1 MYDTYMDTM
10 LPMPRD
16 YTNRNDEELFAL
28 MRDADADEFNAL
40 CEEALRRG
48 LVRG

>member
-1 MYDTYMDTM
+1 MPSTYAERSD
-10 LPMPRD
+10 D
-16 YTNRNDEELFAL
+16 VLFAL

-48 LVRG
+48 LIRG

>member
-1 MYDTYMDTM
+1 MENASPLFNDDTRTHLLARSD
-10 LPMPRD
+10 D
-16 YTNRNDEELFAL
+16 ALFAL
-28 MRDADADEFNAL
+28 MRDADADAFNSL